1 MYEELRVLLREL
13 GVRTA
18 EDRGASPVLGFP
30 ASLPLADGSTLVL
43 DLPTPWALN
52 NFDPEGIG
60 VAILD
65 PLGNLRQ
72 AWGLAKKVSFFRQG
86 VNLLDSELGPLLAGS
101 YQGTHGSLYLDGYRY
116 FTGGLSGGGA
126 TEVVVLVVN
135 AQEERHA
142 KRQANKSWRMANA
155 LKRLGKALTMNQQIQ
170 PLGVAAVHEI
180 ASAAELAAVLL
191 WTHNLE
197 RDTLTLAAS
206 VGANR
211 QATNVL
217 NSLAVA
223 EGSSCVAELVAD
235 SRERFFCGDVQ
246 NVLITSELEAKFCYL
261 KPRSLSV
268 HPLVISDRLVG
279 VLELVGRDGDPY
291 FEENLELFETIAE
304 HLALALNSAMLF
316 EHFEKWATHDALTGI
331 ANHRHLHEF
340 LHQRVHEAERNKQE
354 VGVLMIDVDHFR
366 AFNDEEGHD
375 AGDEVLRLV
384 ADALKHCLR
393 PYDLAARYGGEEFTI
408 VMPGSNATAS
418 MVVAERI
425 RERVQE
431 SSYMTRHGRE
441 RHVTVSIG
449 CATYPHT
456 ADDAASLLKA
466 ADSALYDAKHTGRN
480 QTLYYSGKFVART
493 RYEGRVEKVDRWL
506 SEEDRPVSE
515 QLLSSLGEIVAELAR
530 TLPLS
535 TSQHEIL
542 RALLWISPTYLR
554 ISDEDPDA
562 VTELGAAE
570 EFRALMPSLQALR
583 ERYDG
588 TGLLKVKGSRIPLL
602 GRILSVLL
610 AYADRNSNDLVDD
623 SGRFDPEIVAV
634 VADARRAA

>member
-1 MYEELRVLLREL
+1 MYEELVRLLKEL

-18 EDRGASPVLGFP
+18 DDSTPATLGFP
-30 ASLPLADGSTLVL
+30 TQVPLKDGSTLTVEL
-43 DLPTPWALN
+43 GTPWALAHL
-52 NFDPEGIG
+52 DPENIG

-65 PLGNLRQ
+65 PIGHVRE
-72 AWGLAKKVSFFRQG
+72 AWGLARRIPFFKTSATP
-86 VNLLDSELGPLLAGS
+86 LESELGPLIAGG
-101 YQGTHGSLYLDGYRY
+101 YQGTYGSLYLDGYRY
-116 FTGGLSGGGA
+116 FSGGLATGRS
-126 TEVVVLVVN
+126 TEVIVLVVN
-135 AQEERHA
+135 AKEERHA

-170 PLGVAAVHEI
+170 PLGIAAVHEI
-180 ASAAELAAVLL
+180 ASSAELAAVLL

-211 QATNVL
+211 QAMNVL
-217 NSLAVA
+217 NTLLVS

-235 SRERFFCGDVQ
+235 TREPFFCPDVSQ
-246 NVLITSELEAKFCYL
+246 NLLTAELEAKFCYL
-261 KPRSLSV
+261 KPKSLSV

-279 VLELVGRDGDPY
+279 VLELVGRESDPY

-340 LHQRVHEAERNKQE
+340 LNQRIHEAERNKQE
-354 VGVLMIDVDHFR
+354 VGVLMVDVDHFR
-366 AFNDEEGHD
+366 SFNEEEGHD

-393 PYDLAARYGGEEFTI
+393 PYDLAARYGGEEFTV
-408 VMPGSNATAS
+408 VMPGSNPDTS

-431 SSYMTRHGRE
+431 SSYMTRQGHE
-441 RHVTVSIG
+441 RHVTISIG

-456 ADDAASLLKA
+456 AEDAASLLRA
-466 ADSALYDAKHTGRN
+466 ADSALYDAKKTGRN
-480 QTLYYSGKFVART
+480 RTVYYSGKFVARA
-493 RYEGRVEKVDRWL
+493 RHESRVEKLDRWVADQ
-506 SEEDRPVSE
+506 DRPE
-515 QLLSSLGEIVAELAR
+515 AENLLSMMGPIVAELAR

-542 RALLWISPTYLR
+542 RALLYIVPTYLR
-554 ISDEDPDA
+554 VRVEQPA
-562 VTELGAAE
+562 VLRSMESAE
-570 EFRALMPSLQALR
+570 EFRSLLPSLHALE

-588 TGLLKVKGSRIPLL
+588 TGDAKVKGSRIPLL
-602 GRILSVLL
+602 GRILAVLL
-610 AYADRNSNDLVDD
+610 AYADRESAALVRDH
-623 SGRFDPEIVAV
+623 GRFDPEIVAIV
-634 VADARRAA
+634 TDAQRAA